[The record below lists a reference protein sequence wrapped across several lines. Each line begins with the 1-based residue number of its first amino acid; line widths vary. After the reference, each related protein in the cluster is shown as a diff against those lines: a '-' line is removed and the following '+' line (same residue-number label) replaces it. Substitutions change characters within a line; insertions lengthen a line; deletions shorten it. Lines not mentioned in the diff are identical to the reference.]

1 MRRTTLAT
9 LVLLAA
15 DAAAFAQAPAAGGPP
30 LPKTPDQPATLL
42 YYAVVGVLLIATVAV
57 SVMPSKR
64 GHLD

>member
-9 LVLLAA
+9 LIVFAA
-15 DAAAFAQAPAAGGPP
+15 NAAALAQAPAGGPP

-42 YYAVVGVLLIATVAV
+42 YYAVVGVLLLATVAV

>member
-15 DAAAFAQAPAAGGPP
+15 DAAALAQAPAGGPP
-30 LPKTPDQPATLL
+30 LPRTPDQPATLL
-42 YYAVVGVLLIATVAV
+42 YYAVVGALLIATVAV